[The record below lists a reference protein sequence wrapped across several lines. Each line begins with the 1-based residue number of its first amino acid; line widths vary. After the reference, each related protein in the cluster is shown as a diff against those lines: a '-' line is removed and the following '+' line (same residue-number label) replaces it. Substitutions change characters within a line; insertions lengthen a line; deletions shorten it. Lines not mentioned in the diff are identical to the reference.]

1 MRTMQNGVRRSR
13 LTPEEVAAIG
23 AYGAKAV
30 WPSGFQLYQR
40 GAPADGVFIVLEGHV
55 VLRNKIKVG
64 RGFVPVLATTGQT
77 FGSEALSPSSCYVT
91 DANASE
97 ATKAMFRSGAP
108 FRAFGRQRPPRTMPA
123 LS

>member
-1 MRTMQNGVRRSR
+1 MRNNQAGVRRSR
-13 LTPEEVAAIG
+13 LAPDEIAAIS

-64 RGFVPVLATTGQT
+64 
-77 FGSEALSPSSCYVT
+77 
-91 DANASE
+91 
-97 ATKAMFRSGAP
+97 
-108 FRAFGRQRPPRTMPA
+108 
-123 LS
+123 